1 MTRSL
6 ATACGAARRSNHVA
20 RATSGPCGSRTH
32 HADFARVGR
41 HQRLY
46 SPSFR
51 EVRPGFE
58 PGPRSY
64 EERLPPT
71 TVPDP
76 NNAAELGSF
85 PASSA
90 REKAMR
96 GCSSSSVAK
105 ARLELACRSR
115 ARRSE
120 RRASTNSATWP
131 WGPVPASPRN
141 SESSCA
147 SQPSLERRRGCSCF
161 ADQARPLAGS
171 VFHFDDEAGRNR
183 TFSKR
188 IKSPPCSHYTTTSIV
203 RWMRRFNR

>member
-1 MTRSL
+1 MRPHAVSQDDQTTSLERRVDRVGVEPTTPTLQESAVTNDCTAHRFERS
-6 ATACGAARRSNHVA
+6 ARDSN
-20 RATSGPCGSRTH
+20 P
-32 HADFARVGR
+32 ARVLTR
-41 HQRLY
+41 NACRQQQ
-46 SPSFR
+46 FR
-51 EVRPGFE
+51 TQ
-58 PGPRSY
+58 
-64 EERLPPT
+64 T
-71 TVPDP
+71 TL
-76 NNAAELGSF
+76 AELGSF